1 MNDERPTVVQNADDS
16 YESTR
21 AVARAINNATAIP
34 APLAYEI
41 LGNLKGVAHALS
53 EVGNS
58 LGPGLRRSLDA
69 YDVYDNNRAPAD
81 SVAMAQAVLEQAA
94 QHLAQAGEL
103 LSEAQSAINLQGYK
117 TTIEASSD

>member
-1 MNDERPTVVQNADDS
+1 MTDDRPNVVQNPDDS

-21 AVARAINNATAIP
+21 AVARAVNTATAVP

-41 LGNLKGVAHALS
+41 LGNLKGVAYALS

-81 SVAMAQAVLEQAA
+81 SVTMAQAALEQAA
-94 QHLAQAGEL
+94 QHLEKAGAL
-103 LSEAQSAINLQGYK
+103 FDEAQVAINLQGYK
-117 TTIEASSD
+117 TSIESTGD